1 MTALSVSIF
10 AVLFCAL
17 ATAYSGW
24 AYDRHKSGWLFG
36 LFGLQLF
43 LLGFNV
49 SILLE
54 HLLKALPA

>member
-24 AYDRHKSGWLFG
+24 VYERNKTDLLLF
-36 LFGLQLF
+36 LFAVQLF

-49 SILLE
+49 GILLQNFFKV
-54 HLLKALPA
+54 L

>member
-17 ATAYSGW
+17 ATAYCGQL
-24 AYDRHKSGWLFG
+24 YYRNKTGILFAC
-36 LFGLQLF
+36 FGLQLF

-49 SILLE
+49 SILLQNFFKV
-54 HLLKALPA
+54 L